1 MSFFNTK
8 FTDWLTAKIPS
19 HLSGPI
25 QAFSCY
31 NRLGTVLTVNELR
44 ETEQNILLLTL
55 YLVKNNKFI
64 FPSAKNSGKIYR
76 AGKLNSGDATNKYF
90 PISKS
95 AATSCP
101 TPPTLQEPI
110 WFGLEPLLRY
120 LNLSPAERFGLVTC
134 KQIKDIGNDI
144 AQGRQGE
151 KKFNLVVNLST
162 DNLVMSEDNHPAYLL
177 SKSLQV
183 AINKAILIPI
193 ARGYCEAYSIRNYQ
207 RDLTYD
213 YILRNAASFE
223 FRNRTV
229 AGYNCDARY
238 TGGTIESLLKCWDYN
253 TGMRFSIYNEDRI
266 QIQVMFEVFEWVEQI
281 INFFPDPFNTD
292 FIDRLRRQYSDIRYT
307 TKFNLIGWFCKDT
320 PRGRDGSLFPGEFAI
335 SIKYFAAPL
344 RYEIFNRQQEDCKPQ
359 FYVYDAQRNYRE
371 TPGPAQ
377 DAPQPRV
384 QQNPFG
390 FIQVAQQHDAF
401 GRAIAAQ
408 PRVQHDRWGLAAA
421 EQEERERLLNPAYN
435 PFRGGGFKKL
445 EDDDNK
451 EYYYSKK
458 PERQDSDLFQVFF
471 ANNPKEEE
479 KYTDEPK
486 EIAEIIKKYVEDNTK
501 SNPDNTKSN
510 PYKISSTIRPQSIR
524 AGKLLKK
531 HKQKSLKKKI
541 SKKYKKK
548 S

>member
-8 FTDWLTAKIPS
+8 FTDWLETQIPS

-25 QAFSCY
+25 QAFLCY
-31 NRLGTVLTVNELR
+31 NRLKDVLTVNELR

-76 AGKLNSGDATNKYF
+76 AGKLNSGDATNEYF

-101 TPPTLQEPI
+101 TPSTSQEPI
-110 WFGLEPLLRY
+110 WFGLEPHLRY

-134 KQIKDIGNDI
+134 KQIKNIGNDI

-162 DNLVMSEDNHPAYLL
+162 DNLVMSEGNPAYLL

-193 ARGYCEAYSIRNYQ
+193 ARGFCEAYSKTNYS

-223 FRNRTV
+223 FRNGTV
-229 AGYNCDARY
+229 RGYNCEGRY

-253 TGMRFSIYNEDRI
+253 TGTRFSIYNEDRI
-266 QIQVMFEVFEWVEQI
+266 QIQVLFEVFEWVEQI
-281 INFFPDPFNTD
+281 INSVSEPFNRD
-292 FIDRLRRQYSDIRYT
+292 FINWLRPQYSDITYT

-390 FIQVAQQHDAF
+390 FGFIQ
-401 GRAIAAQ
+401 AAQ
-408 PRVQHDRWGLAAA
+408 PRVQQH
-421 EQEERERLLNPAYN
+421 N
-435 PFRGGGFKKL
+435 PFRRGGFKKL

-458 PERQDSDLFQVFF
+458 PERQDSDDLFQVFF

-501 SNPDNTKSN
+501 SNP
-510 PYKISSTIRPQSIR
+510 YKISSTIRPQSIR
-524 AGKLLKK
+524 TGKLLKK

-548 S
+548 ELEKIRKGVLNTILSPRNRQDFNLKDKIYI